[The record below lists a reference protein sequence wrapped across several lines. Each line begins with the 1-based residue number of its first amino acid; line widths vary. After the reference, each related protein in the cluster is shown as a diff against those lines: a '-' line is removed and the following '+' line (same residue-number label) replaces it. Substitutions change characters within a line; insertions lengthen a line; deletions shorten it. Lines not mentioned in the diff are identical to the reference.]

1 MLYSNTQDLLTEIRK
16 KMLDEKINIKEL
28 ANRMNKSPSAVSMAL
43 KQKNISIE
51 SLNDICQAMNLN
63 IDINFIKKT
72 IPIKYRL
79 TYHIFTNNL

>member
-1 MLYSNTQDLLTEIRK
+1 MCIRDRDLLTEIRK

-63 IDINFIKKT
+63 IDINFIKKDD
-72 IPIKYRL
+72 
-79 TYHIFTNNL
+79 TN

>member
-28 ANRMNKSPSAVSMAL
+28 ANRMNKSPSAVSMAF

-63 IDINFIKKT
+63 IDINFIKKDD
-72 IPIKYRL
+72 
-79 TYHIFTNNL
+79 TN

>member
-51 SLNDICQAMNLN
+51 SLNNICQAMNLN
-63 IDINFIKKT
+63 IDINFIKKDD
-72 IPIKYRL
+72 
-79 TYHIFTNNL
+79 TN

>member
-63 IDINFIKKT
+63 IDINFIKKDD
-72 IPIKYRL
+72 
-79 TYHIFTNNL
+79 TN

>member
-16 KMLDEKINIKEL
+16 KMLDEEINIKEL

-63 IDINFIKKT
+63 IDINFIKKDD
-72 IPIKYRL
+72 
-79 TYHIFTNNL
+79 TN

>member
-51 SLNDICQAMNLN
+51 SLNDICQAINLN
-63 IDINFIKKT
+63 IDINFIKKDD
-72 IPIKYRL
+72 
-79 TYHIFTNNL
+79 TN

>member
-1 MLYSNTQDLLTEIRK
+1 
-16 KMLDEKINIKEL
+16 MLDEKINIKEL

-63 IDINFIKKT
+63 IDINFIKKDD
-72 IPIKYRL
+72 
-79 TYHIFTNNL
+79 TN

>member
-1 MLYSNTQDLLTEIRK
+1 MLYSNTQDLLTEIRKK

-43 KQKNISIE
+43 KQNISIE

-63 IDINFIKKT
+63 IDINFVKKDD
-72 IPIKYRL
+72 
-79 TYHIFTNNL
+79 TN

>member
-63 IDINFIKKT
+63 IDINFVKKDD
-72 IPIKYRL
+72 
-79 TYHIFTNNL
+79 TN

>member
-63 IDINFIKKT
+63 IDITFIKKDD
-72 IPIKYRL
+72 
-79 TYHIFTNNL
+79 TN

>member
-51 SLNDICQAMNLN
+51 SLNDICQAMDLN
-63 IDINFIKKT
+63 IDINFIKKDD
-72 IPIKYRL
+72 
-79 TYHIFTNNL
+79 TN

>member
-63 IDINFIKKT
+63 IDINFI
-72 IPIKYRL
+72 IKDD
-79 TYHIFTNNL
+79 TN

>member
-1 MLYSNTQDLLTEIRK
+1 MIYSNTQDLLTEIRK

-63 IDINFIKKT
+63 IDINFIKKDD
-72 IPIKYRL
+72 
-79 TYHIFTNNL
+79 TN

>member
-43 KQKNISIE
+43 KQKNISVE

-63 IDINFIKKT
+63 IDINFIKKDD
-72 IPIKYRL
+72 
-79 TYHIFTNNL
+79 TN